1 MADRSAKAAK
11 DEIGEPGVRESDALK
26 VEYRLTFASDISLDT
41 ANSLRSRIAEI
52 LEQSDFGALTI
63 LFSSEGGSCDQS
75 LALYNYI
82 SALPVPVQMHAMGH
96 VGSASVPVFLA
107 SRKRTCARHARFF
120 FHEYDWTFEG
130 SQTLRR
136 ITEAVERLSNDI
148 ELAQE
153 IIKTSTKAGPD
164 IISAL
169 DGTASPKILLPEEA
183 KLLGFVDDVGDL
195 KEATSDGMPFV
206 VWTV

>member
-1 MADRSAKAAK
+1 MADRSAKTAK

-26 VEYRLTFASDISLDT
+26 VEYRLTFASDISLDS

>member
-1 MADRSAKAAK
+1 MEQR
-11 DEIGEPGVRESDALK
+11 GVKESDAPK
-26 VEYRLTFASDISLDT
+26 VEYRLTFASDITLDT

-52 LEQSDFGALTI
+52 LEQPDFGALTI

-82 SALPVPVQMHAMGH
+82 SALPVALQMHAMGH
-96 VGSASVPVFLA
+96 VGSASIPVFLA
-107 SRKRTCARHARFF
+107 TRKRTCARHARFF

-164 IISAL
+164 IVNAL
-169 DGTASPKILLPEEA
+169 DGTAAPKVLEPEEA
-183 KLLGFVDDVGDL
+183 KALGFVTEICDLSDVGG
-195 KEATSDGMPFV
+195 DGMPVV
-206 VWTV
+206 VWTA

>member
-1 MADRSAKAAK
+1 M
-11 DEIGEPGVRESDALK
+11 GQPGVREPGALK
-26 VEYRLTFASDISLDT
+26 VEYRLTFASDITLDT
-41 ANSLRSRIAEI
+41 ANGLRSRIAEI

-75 LALYNYI
+75 LALHNYI
-82 SALPVPVQMHAMGH
+82 LALPVSVQMHAMGH
-96 VGSASVPVFLA
+96 VGSASIPIFLA

-130 SQTLRR
+130 GQTLRR
-136 ITEAVERLSNDI
+136 INEAVQRLTNDI
-148 ELAQE
+148 DLARE
-153 IIKTSTKAGPD
+153 IIKTSTKAGAD
-164 IISAL
+164 IFNAL
-169 DGTASPKILLPEEA
+169 DGTASPKIMLPEEA
-183 KLLGFVDDVGDL
+183 KLLGFVDDIADL